1 MTTYVAVTQPVGQ
14 QQLVSMQPAPVT
26 FSTVNPQPRSGAW
39 KGILWTGIIQV
50 VLGSLTTILG
60 IVTLTVFGPVFMYLD
75 VGSPA
80 WCGILF
86 YVVAGILGTLSGC
99 KKSSV
104 VAIGYMVMSILA
116 CLAACC
122 VIGFGAYMMAFVNSF
137 CRPRGTFL
145 TDLCD
150 LKAAV
155 NGVYGTLII
164 LALAEFVVAI
174 VGASMTCGPL
184 CNGGSTTQTVI
195 QYQAVP
201 HVVAAPQ
208 PQGPVLYNIPTGQP
222 QVAYPAQQVQYPQA
236 QASPTGEQQCQD
248 LIK

>member
-60 IVTLTVFGPVFMYLD
+60 IVTLTVFGPVYLYLD
-75 VGSPA
+75 VGSPV

-104 VAIGYMVMSILA
+104 VEKRVFIRALQERQ
-116 CLAACC
+116 
-122 VIGFGAYMMAFVNSF
+122 SF
-137 CRPRGTFL
+137 SVDVFYRSTIRSGTSEYRHL
-145 TDLCD
+145 LGLCG
-150 LKAAV
+150 L
-155 NGVYGTLII
+155 
-164 LALAEFVVAI
+164 
-174 VGASMTCGPL
+174 
-184 CNGGSTTQTVI
+184 
-195 QYQAVP
+195 
-201 HVVAAPQ
+201 
-208 PQGPVLYNIPTGQP
+208 
-222 QVAYPAQQVQYPQA
+222 
-236 QASPTGEQQCQD
+236 
-248 LIK
+248 